1 MQCTA
6 GAVAVHCEG
15 GCSALRLRWAKRGT
29 VIASPILIREKG
41 GKRTPSGHYI
51 PQDISAEPQKT
62 ISGTRG
68 GYPHIHSRKPTEQKG
83 AVTQPSTIALQPPFS
98 TWEMIS
104 LILCRRSNHS
114 HHQAISALEYLAG

>member
-1 MQCTA
+1 MITFATRDANVCGKRCSALQGRMQCTA

-15 GCSALRLRWAKRGT
+15 GCSALRLRWAKRGI

-62 ISGTRG
+62 IFGTRG
-68 GYPHIHSRKPTEQKG
+68 
-83 AVTQPSTIALQPPFS
+83 
-98 TWEMIS
+98 
-104 LILCRRSNHS
+104 
-114 HHQAISALEYLAG
+114 